1 MQNRFTMYQKTRPK
15 PSSQSRHRVESIDV
29 TAYHPLLRSFIPD
42 SESQLDSFRKE
53 VHAYRPTATIWE
65 IRHNKEQ
72 SAVREI
78 AMNET

>member
-1 MQNRFTMYQKTRPK
+1 MRNRFTMYQKTRPK

-53 VHAYRPTATIWE
+53 VHAYLPTATIWE

-78 AMNET
+78 GMNET

>member
-1 MQNRFTMYQKTRPK
+1 MRNRFNMYQKTRPK

-72 SAVREI
+72 AAVGEI
-78 AMNET
+78 AMDET